1 MYIVLAFFKL
11 FKTLKF
17 DILQKTYEVG
27 QYYDCPLYLAEK
39 TWKK

>member
-1 MYIVLAFFKL
+1 MYMLLAFFKL

-27 QYYDCPLYLAEK
+27 QYYD
-39 TWKK
+39 